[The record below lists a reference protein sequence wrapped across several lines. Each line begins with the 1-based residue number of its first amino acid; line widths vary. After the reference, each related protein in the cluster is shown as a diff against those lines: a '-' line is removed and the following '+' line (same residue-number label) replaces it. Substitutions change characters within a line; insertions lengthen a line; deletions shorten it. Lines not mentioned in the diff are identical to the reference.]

1 MIRRMVAF
9 GTGCLA
15 AAVAL
20 AVPRATT
27 AGSPSTTTAA
37 PTTTLAPTTTTG
49 PTTTAVPTT
58 TAAPTTTTS
67 PAPTSAELLAA
78 KVGWSQFVAA
88 NFATPNAVL
97 DPCPLAPVE
106 TMAAVVSAHG
116 LVPSARPYGVA
127 LYRDNVGA
135 GIIGIV
141 CGVDLAASADPAGS
155 TGFAVEVTLLD
166 GQAVFPQYVARV
178 ESPDTPIVRSA
189 ALGGETAARCRNEPN
204 VCVAS
209 WHRDGVVVSVRLDG
223 PRTDASLDQTH
234 RVLLAVVPTVLA
246 NLGTVAGRR

>member
-1 MIRRMVAF
+1 VVAL
-9 GTGCLA
+9 GIGCLA
-15 AAVAL
+15 AAAAGV
-20 AVPRATT
+20 AVPRVTA

-37 PTTTLAPTTTTG
+37 PTTTTAPTTTVAVA
-49 PTTTAVPTT
+49 PTTT
-58 TAAPTTTTS
+58 TAAPTTTTT

-106 TMAAVVSAHG
+106 TMTAAVAAHG
-116 LVPSARPYGVA
+116 LVPSIRPYGVA

-178 ESPDTPIVRSA
+178 ESSDTPIVRSTE
-189 ALGGETAARCRNEPN
+189 LGGETAARCRNDPS

-223 PRTDASLDQTH
+223 PRTEASLDQTH

-246 NLGTVAGRR
+246 NLGAVTSSR